1 MDDSQAKVTVFLL
14 DDHEVVREGLRH
26 LLETD
31 GDLEVVG
38 EAGTASEAIELIP
51 QLKPRVAVLDVR
63 LPDGNGV
70 EVCRE
75 IRSRDHEIACLM
87 LTSFSDDEA
96 IFDAIVAGASGYVLK
111 EVRGSDLVSDIR
123 KVAAGHSL
131 LDPDLTARVMER
143 MRAKKSEDR
152 TEQLTHQE
160 QRILDLIAEGL
171 TNRQI
176 ADIMYLSEK
185 TVKNYVS
192 NMLAK
197 LGMSRRTEAA
207 VYAVRHGSKGSAHEG
222 AERNAGSVPERNA
235 GSVPE
240 RNAGSVPERN
250 AGSVPERNAG
260 SVPERNAGGG

>member
-1 MDDSQAKVTVFLL
+1 MEPSDRKIRVFLL

-31 GDLEVVG
+31 PDMEVVG
-38 EAGTASEAIELIP
+38 EASTAAEALERIGDAM
-51 QLKPRVAVLDVR
+51 PRVAVLDVR
-63 LPDGNGV
+63 LPDGSGV

-75 IRSRDHEIACLM
+75 VRSRHHEIACLM

-96 IFDAIVAGASGYVLK
+96 LFDAIMAGASGYVLK
-111 EVRGSDLVSDIR
+111 EVRGSDLVGDIR

-131 LDPDLTARVMER
+131 LDPILTARVMER
-143 MRAKKSEDR
+143 MRTRREEETADH
-152 TEQLTHQE
+152 LTPQE
-160 QRILDLIAEGL
+160 QKILDLIAEGL

-176 ADIMYLSEK
+176 AERMYLSEK

-207 VYAVRHGSKGSAHEG
+207 VYAVRHGAKPDDRG
-222 AERNAGSVPERNA
+222 AGTH
-235 GSVPE
+235 G
-240 RNAGSVPERN
+240 
-250 AGSVPERNAG
+250 
-260 SVPERNAGGG
+260 